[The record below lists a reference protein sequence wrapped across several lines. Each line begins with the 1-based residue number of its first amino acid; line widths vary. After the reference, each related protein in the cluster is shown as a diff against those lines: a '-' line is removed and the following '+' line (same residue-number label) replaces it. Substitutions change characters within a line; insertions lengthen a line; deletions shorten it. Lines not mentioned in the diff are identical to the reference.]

1 MTCVFVRILY
11 AEVRLDPPFRRNFS
25 TVREIIRDFLET
37 HNVIQVSSQL
47 REKINKMVNAG
58 IDFSGALT
66 DAFSDLFA
74 FVPKIIGFLV
84 IFLIGWF
91 IAKIIRK
98 VVHRVLSKVGFDNM
112 VDKAGM
118 GAYVERAGFA
128 DSGMLLAKIVYAFIM
143 LIVLQLALGSFGPD
157 NPFSELLNTFISYIP
172 KLFVAIV
179 LIVIT
184 GAVANMVKDI
194 VRPSVAHLGHGNML
208 VTGIGAL
215 IWYIGGFMALNQLEV
230 AADVVNTLFTMVTS
244 AAVFI
249 LVIKFGIGG
258 IPAARDRF
266 WPKVYDKFEG

>member
-1 MTCVFVRILY
+1 
-11 AEVRLDPPFRRNFS
+11 
-25 TVREIIRDFLET
+25 
-37 HNVIQVSSQL
+37 
-47 REKINKMVNAG
+47 MVNAD
-58 IDFSGALT
+58 IDFGGALT
-66 DAFSDLFA
+66 DAFSDLFS
-74 FVPKIIGFLV
+74 FVPKIIAFLV
-84 IFLIGWF
+84 IFVIGWF
-91 IAKIIRK
+91 IAKIVRK
-98 VVHRVLSKVGFDNM
+98 VVHKLLGKIGFDRM

-118 GAYVERAGFA
+118 GAYIERAGFA

-143 LIVLQLALGSFGPD
+143 LIVLQMALGAFGPE
-157 NPFSELLNTFISYIP
+157 NPVSELINTFVAYIP
-172 KLFVAIV
+172 KLFVALV

-194 VRPSVAHLGHGNML
+194 VRPSVSHLGHGNMI

-215 IWYIGGFMALNQLEV
+215 IWYIGGFMAINQLEI
-230 AADVVNTLFTMVTS
+230 AADVVNTLFTMITS